1 MPTFR
6 TSARDFFAELKTPC
20 DVIISV
26 LTRLLASNPHVVT
39 YFRRTGWL
47 RSASGIC
54 HFYPSVW
61 FDGELFH
68 GVVYLHRG
76 TEPSVQTAQ
85 IVWRCQHTNW
95 RDAHR
100 VARKQAIGLV
110 TLKTVF

>member
-6 TSARDFFAELKTPC
+6 TSVRDFFTELKAPG
-20 DVIISV
+20 DVIRS
-26 LTRLLASNPHVVT
+26 LFTRFLACNPHVVA

-47 RSASGIC
+47 RSASGVC
-54 HFYPSVW
+54 HFCPSVW

-85 IVWRCQHTNW
+85 IVWRCQHTRW

-100 VARKQAIGLV
+100 AARQQAIRLV
-110 TLKTVF
+110 TLKTMF